1 MLTRRAVKKTLMFLA
16 SCSKAFLSAS
26 VGILMDDFAQ
36 GRNNTPLPPGVPRF
50 DWYTPVKDI
59 LPDDWQLMD
68 DWATQRAT
76 VRDVLSHQ
84 SGLPR

>member
-1 MLTRRAVKKTLMFLA
+1 MYEYITRRFLA

-26 VGILMDDFAQ
+26 VGILMDDFAHA
-36 GRNNTPLPPGVPRF
+36 RNNTPLPPGVPRF